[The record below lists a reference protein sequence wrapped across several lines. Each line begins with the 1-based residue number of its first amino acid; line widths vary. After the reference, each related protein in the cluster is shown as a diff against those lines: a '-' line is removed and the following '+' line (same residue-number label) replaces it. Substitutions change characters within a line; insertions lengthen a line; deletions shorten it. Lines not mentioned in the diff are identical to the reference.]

1 MTAPIPI
8 DVSTLPADVR
18 KAGPDAQKLYATA
31 LAFEKVLVEQ
41 LTKQLDPSQNGDS
54 SSGDDASGD
63 GSDGTDGT
71 TAMYSQMLPGAFAQG
86 ISDAGGVGL
95 ADQLYRS
102 LAPGTK

>member
-8 DVSTLPADVR
+8 DVSKLPADVR
-18 KAGPDAQKLYATA
+18 TAGPDAQKLYATA

-41 LTKQLDPSQNGDS
+41 LTKQLDTSQNGDS
-54 SSGDDASGD
+54 SSDEESG
-63 GSDGTDGT
+63 SDGT
-71 TAMYSQMLPGAFAQG
+71 TAMYKQMLPGALAQG

-102 LAPGTK
+102 LAPRTK

>member
-1 MTAPIPI
+1 MTAPVVI
-8 DVSTLPADVR
+8 DVSALPADVR
-18 KAGPDAQKLYATA
+18 KAGPDAQKLYSTA

-41 LTKQLDPSQNGDS
+41 LTKQLDPSSSEGMTSDDS
-54 SSGDDASGD
+54 DSEDS
-63 GSDGTDGT
+63 GSDGS

-102 LAPGTK
+102 LAKASK